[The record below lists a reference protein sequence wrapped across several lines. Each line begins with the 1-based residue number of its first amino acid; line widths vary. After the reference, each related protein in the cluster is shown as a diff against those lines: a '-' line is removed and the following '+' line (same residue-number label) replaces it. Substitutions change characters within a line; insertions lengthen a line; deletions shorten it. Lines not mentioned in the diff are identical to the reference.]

1 MDRDSLIN
9 MYNGTSTDD
18 GTGEIETYENWLE
31 RQLLDRINFISIN
44 DYLPE
49 VNKIVLVRTPFNK
62 YPYCIGYWN
71 GTNWIDTTDKTIIE
85 NVGLWRSL
93 K

>member
-1 MDRDSLIN
+1 

-31 RQLLDRINFISIN
+31 RQLLDRINFISAN
-44 DYLPE
+44 DELPE
-49 VNKIVLVRTPFNK
+49 TNKAVLVRTPFTK
-62 YPYCIGYWN
+62 YQYCIGYWN